1 MNIAYFAHELAD
13 AAVRKRVCMLVAA
26 DCDITL
32 LGFERDRGDG
42 AAGGATNA
50 LVLGRTRNAKL
61 VSRIFSILAAIP
73 RALRVKRRWRN
84 ADLIITRNLEMLV
97 LVTMLARLTP
107 SRARIAYECLDIHR
121 LMFARGLLGAL
132 VRATER
138 VCLKGVTTIITSSP
152 AFEEH
157 HFRVRQHWIGPVLLA
172 ENKVL
177 SLTPLADPQAP
188 PEGPPWTIA
197 WCGMLR
203 CRRSFEA
210 LQALVNAQNGRLHVE
225 VWGMP
230 ALDQIPGF
238 HEAVASTP
246 HLTFRGPYRSDD
258 LAAIYARAHFAWA
271 IDFYEA
277 DGNSQW
283 LLPNRL
289 YESLAF
295 GSTPIAL
302 AGVETARWLQ
312 LRNVGV
318 VLEAPLEASLD
329 AFMTELTANKV
340 RALRAAA
347 LQIDPSATRFT
358 ADACRAFAAQLLGA
372 SA

>member
-13 AAVRKRVCMLVAA
+13 AAVRKRVRMLVAA
-26 DCDITL
+26 DCTVTL

-42 AAGGATNA
+42 APSGAANA

-61 VSRIFSILAAIP
+61 VSRIFSVLAAIP
-73 RALRVKRRWRN
+73 RALRAKRRWRN
-84 ADLIITRNLEMLV
+84 ADLIIARNLEMLV
-97 LVTMLARLTP
+97 LITILARLTP
-107 SRARIAYECLDIHR
+107 IRARIAYECLDIHR
-121 LMFARGLLGAL
+121 IMFARGLFGASI
-132 VRATER
+132 RAMEQ
-138 VCLKGVTTIITSSP
+138 VCLKGVATIITSSP
-152 AFEEH
+152 AFEQH
-157 HFRVRQHWIGPVLLA
+157 HFRDRQHWTGPVLLA

-177 SLTPLADPQAP
+177 ALTPLAEQRAP
-188 PEGPPWTIA
+188 PESPPWIIA
-197 WCGMLR
+197 WCGVLR

-210 LQALVNAQNGRLHVE
+210 LRALVSAQNGRVHVE
-225 VWGMP
+225 LWGAP
-230 ALDQIPGF
+230 ARDQFPDF
-238 HEAVASTP
+238 HEVVAATP
-246 HLTFRGPYRSDD
+246 HLRFHGAYRSED
-258 LAAIYARAHFAWA
+258 LATIYAQAHFAWV

-312 LRNVGV
+312 LRSVGV

-329 AFMTELTANKV
+329 AFMAELTAEGAQ
-340 RALRAAA
+340 ALRGAA
-347 LQIDPSATRFT
+347 LQLDPNATRLT
-358 ADACRAFAAQLLGA
+358 PDACRAFAVQLLGA